1 MKGYN
6 ILQLERDRLDVSD
19 NLLSAVCMEHTGA
32 GKETESAWLIDT
44 NVQMQAAEYT
54 VEFARLSQ
62 FINQC
67 LVHGFRSLMILK
79 KPSGEESSS
88 NGL

>member
-6 ILQLERDRLDVSD
+6 ILQLERDKLDVAD
-19 NLLSAVCMEHTGA
+19 ELLSAVCLEHTGA
-32 GKETESAWLIDT
+32 GKETESAWLINT

-54 VEFARLSQ
+54 IEFARLTQ
-62 FINQC
+62 MINQC
-67 LVHGFRSLMILK
+67 LVNGFRTLMILK
-79 KPSGEESSS
+79 KPADMADSS